1 MFGRTHMSK
10 TCIGR
15 FVVIGRQFRIKSW
28 IEFGSHSTQP
38 RLKKKQKK
46 KKKGKVSKEEQAAA
60 LTELKEAKSGVMYRD
75 GQQCM

>member
-1 MFGRTHMSK
+1 
-10 TCIGR
+10 
-15 FVVIGRQFRIKSW
+15 
-28 IEFGSHSTQP
+28 
-38 RLKKKQKK
+38 LKKKQKK

>member
-1 MFGRTHMSK
+1 MSK

-46 KKKGKVSKEEQAAA
+46 KKGKEEQAAA

-75 GQQCM
+75 GQQRM

>member
-1 MFGRTHMSK
+1 M
-10 TCIGR
+10 
-15 FVVIGRQFRIKSW
+15 IGRQFRIKSW